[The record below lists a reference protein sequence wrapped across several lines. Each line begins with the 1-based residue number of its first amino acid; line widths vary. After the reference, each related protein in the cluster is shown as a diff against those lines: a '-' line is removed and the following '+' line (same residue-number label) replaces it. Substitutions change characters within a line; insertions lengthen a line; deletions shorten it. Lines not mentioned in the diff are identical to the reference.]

1 MGRMLAVRLWHGLI
15 VIVAVTVT
23 VFVVTRLISDP
34 VDVMLPL
41 EASEAERAAF
51 AAALGLDRSIPA
63 QFLDYLQGLARFDL
77 GTSLWQDRPALTI
90 VMEHLPITLLLVV
103 SAMAFAI
110 VVALPLGAIAARRP
124 GGIVDRVVVVL
135 SLLALSVPQFWLG
148 LLLILL
154 FSVTWGL
161 LPSAG
166 ARGAAH
172 LVLPALTLAIP
183 TMTRLIM
190 VTRSQMIDELN
201 AQYVR
206 TLEAKGMSAWRV
218 VAVHA
223 GRNAAV
229 PVLTLASWEFVRI
242 FAGYTVVVE
251 TVFAWPGL
259 GRLALQA
266 IERQDLVLV
275 QAVVLVIAVIVVVFN
290 VAVDFAYT
298 AIDPRIRLE

>member
-1 MGRMLAVRLWHGLI
+1 MLAVRLWHGLI

-23 VFVVTRLISDP
+23 VFVVTRLISNP

-41 EASEAERAAF
+41 EASAEERAAF
-51 AAALGLDRSIPA
+51 AARLGLDKSIPA
-63 QFLDYLQGLARFDL
+63 QFVDYARGLARLDL
-77 GTSLWQDRPALTI
+77 GTSLWQDRPALAI

-103 SAMAFAI
+103 TSVAFALL
-110 VVALPLGAIAARRP
+110 VAPPLGAIAARRP
-124 GGIVDRVVVVL
+124 GGLVDRVTVVL
-135 SLLALSVPQFWLG
+135 SLFALSVPQFWLG

-154 FSVTWGL
+154 FAVTLGL
-161 LPSAG
+161 LPSGGAG
-166 ARGAAH
+166 SAAH

-183 TMTRLIM
+183 TLTRLVM

-201 AQYVR
+201 TQYVR
-206 TLEAKGMSAWRV
+206 TLEAKGLSTWRV

-266 IERQDLVLV
+266 IQRQDLVLV
-275 QAVVLVIAVIVVVFN
+275 QAVVLVIAVIVVAFN
-290 VAVDFAYT
+290 VLVDFAYK
-298 AIDPRIRLE
+298 AIDPRIRLD

>member
-15 VIVAVTVT
+15 VVVAVTVT
-23 VFVVTRLISDP
+23 VFVVTRLISNP

-41 EASEAERAAF
+41 EASAAERAAF
-51 AAALGLDRSIPA
+51 AARLGLDQSIPA
-63 QFLDYLQGLARFDL
+63 QFVDYLRGLARLDL

-103 SAMAFAI
+103 TSVVFAI
-110 VVALPLGAIAARRP
+110 LVGLPLGAIAARRP
-124 GGIVDRVVVVL
+124 GGIADRVVVVV
-135 SLLALSVPQFWLG
+135 SLIALSVPQFWLG

-154 FSVTWGL
+154 FAVTLGL

-166 ARGAAH
+166 AGSAAH

-201 AQYVR
+201 TQYVR
-206 TLEAKGMSAWRV
+206 TLEAKGMSAWRI

-266 IERQDLVLV
+266 IQRQDLVLV
-275 QAVVLVIAVIVVVFN
+275 QAVVLVIAVIVVAFN
-290 VAVDFAYT
+290 VLVDFAYA

>member
-1 MGRMLAVRLWHGLI
+1 MLALRLWHGVI

-23 VFVVTRLISDP
+23 VFVVTRLISNP

-41 EASEAERAAF
+41 EATAEERAAF
-51 AAALGLDRSIPA
+51 AARLGLDQSIPQ
-63 QFLDYLQGLARFDL
+63 QFVDYVAGLARLDL

-90 VMEHLPITLLLVV
+90 VLEHLPITLLLVAT
-103 SAMAFAI
+103 SMIFAI
-110 VVALPLGAIAARRP
+110 VVALPVGAIAARRP
-124 GGIVDRVVVVL
+124 GGLVDRVTVVL
-135 SLLALSVPQFWLG
+135 SLVALSVPQFWLG
-148 LLLILL
+148 LLLILVFAVML
-154 FSVTWGL
+154 GA

-166 ARGAAH
+166 AGSAAH

-183 TMTRLIM
+183 ALTRLVM

-201 AQYVR
+201 SQYVR
-206 TLEAKGMSAWRV
+206 TLEAKGLSTWRV

-242 FAGYTVVVE
+242 LAGYTVVVE
-251 TVFAWPGL
+251 TIFAWPGL

-266 IERQDLVLV
+266 IQRQDLVLV
-275 QAVVLVIAVIVVVFN
+275 QAVVLVIAVIVVAFN
-290 VAVDFAYT
+290 VVVDFAYK
-298 AIDPRIRLE
+298 AIDPRIRLD

>member
-1 MGRMLAVRLWHGLI
+1 MLAVRLWHGLI
-15 VIVAVTVT
+15 VVVAVTVT
-23 VFVVTRLISDP
+23 VFVVTRLISNP

-41 EASEAERAAF
+41 EASAAERAAF
-51 AAALGLDRSIPA
+51 AARLGLDQSIPA
-63 QFLDYLQGLARFDL
+63 QFVDYLRGLARLDL

-103 SAMAFAI
+103 TSVVFAI
-110 VVALPLGAIAARRP
+110 LVALPLGAIAARRP
-124 GGIVDRVVVVL
+124 GGIADRVVVVV
-135 SLLALSVPQFWLG
+135 SLIALSVPQFWLG

-154 FSVTWGL
+154 FAVTLGL

-166 ARGAAH
+166 AGSAAH

-201 AQYVR
+201 TQYVR
-206 TLEAKGMSAWRV
+206 TLEAKGMSAWRI

-266 IERQDLVLV
+266 IQRQDLVLV
-275 QAVVLVIAVIVVVFN
+275 QAVVLVIAVIVVAFN
-290 VAVDFAYT
+290 VLVDFAYA

>member
-1 MGRMLAVRLWHGLI
+1 MLAVRLWHGLI

-23 VFVVTRLISDP
+23 VFVVTRLISNP

-41 EASEAERAAF
+41 EASAEERAAF
-51 AAALGLDRSIPA
+51 AAALGLDASIPA
-63 QFLDYLQGLARFDL
+63 QFLDYVRGLARLDL

-103 SAMAFAI
+103 TSVVFAI
-110 VVALPLGAIAARRP
+110 LVALPLGAIAARRP
-124 GGIVDRVVVVL
+124 GGIVDRVTVVL
-135 SLLALSVPQFWLG
+135 SLVALSVPQFWLA

-154 FSVTWGL
+154 FAVTLGW

-166 ARGAAH
+166 AGGAAH

-206 TLEAKGMSAWRV
+206 TLEAKGMSTWRV

-275 QAVVLVIAVIVVVFN
+275 QAVVLVIAAIVVVFN
-290 VAVDFAYT
+290 VLVDFAYT

>member
-1 MGRMLAVRLWHGLI
+1 VGRLLAVRLWHGLI

-23 VFVVTRLISDP
+23 VFVVTRLISNP

-41 EASEAERAAF
+41 EASAADRAAF
-51 AAALGLDRSIPA
+51 AAALGLDRSIPV
-63 QFLDYLQGLARFDL
+63 QFLDYVNGLARLDL
-77 GTSLWQDRPALTI
+77 GISLWQDRPALTI

-103 SAMAFAI
+103 SSVVFAI
-110 VVALPLGAIAARRP
+110 LVALPLGAIAARRP
-124 GGIVDRVVVVL
+124 GGGVDRVTVIL
-135 SLLALSVPQFWLG
+135 SLVALSVPQFWLG

-154 FSVTWGL
+154 FAVTLGL

-166 ARGAAH
+166 AGSAAH

-290 VAVDFAYT
+290 VLVDFAYM

>member
-23 VFVVTRLISDP
+23 VFVVTRLISNP

-41 EASEAERAAF
+41 EASEEERAAF
-51 AAALGLDRSIPA
+51 AAALGLDRSIPV
-63 QFLDYLQGLARFDL
+63 QFLDYLRGLARFDL

-103 SAMAFAI
+103 ASMVIAI

-124 GGIVDRVVVVL
+124 GGIADRIVVVL

-154 FSVTWGL
+154 FAVTLGL

-166 ARGAAH
+166 AGSAAH

-201 AQYVR
+201 SQYVR
-206 TLEAKGMSAWRV
+206 TLEAKGLSAWRT

-275 QAVVLVIAVIVVVFN
+275 QAVVLVIAVIVVFFN
-290 VAVDFAYT
+290 VLVDFAYS

>member
-1 MGRMLAVRLWHGLI
+1 LGRMLALRLWHGVI

-23 VFVVTRLISDP
+23 VFVVTRLISNP

-41 EASEAERAAF
+41 EATAEERAAF
-51 AAALGLDRSIPA
+51 AARLGLDQSIPQ
-63 QFLDYLQGLARFDL
+63 QFVDYVAGLARLDL

-90 VMEHLPITLLLVV
+90 VLEHLPITLLLVAT
-103 SAMAFAI
+103 SMIFAI
-110 VVALPLGAIAARRP
+110 VVALPVGAIAARRP
-124 GGIVDRVVVVL
+124 GGLVDRVTVVL
-135 SLLALSVPQFWLG
+135 SLVALSVPQFWLG
-148 LLLILL
+148 LLLILVFAVML
-154 FSVTWGL
+154 GA

-166 ARGAAH
+166 AGSAAH

-183 TMTRLIM
+183 ALTRLVM

-201 AQYVR
+201 SQYVR
-206 TLEAKGMSAWRV
+206 TLEAKGLSTWRV

-242 FAGYTVVVE
+242 LAGYTVVVE
-251 TVFAWPGL
+251 TIFAWPGL

-266 IERQDLVLV
+266 IQRQDLVLV
-275 QAVVLVIAVIVVVFN
+275 QAVVLVIAVIVVAFN
-290 VAVDFAYT
+290 VVVDFAYK
-298 AIDPRIRLE
+298 AIDPRIRLD

>member
-1 MGRMLAVRLWHGLI
+1 VAVRLWHGLI

-23 VFVVTRLISDP
+23 VFVVTRLISNP

-41 EASEAERAAF
+41 EASAADRAAF
-51 AAALGLDRSIPA
+51 AAALGLDRSIPV
-63 QFLDYLQGLARFDL
+63 QFLDYVNGLARLDL

-103 SAMAFAI
+103 SSVVFAI
-110 VVALPLGAIAARRP
+110 LVALPLGAIAARRP
-124 GGIVDRVVVVL
+124 GGGVDRVTVIL
-135 SLLALSVPQFWLG
+135 SLVALSVPQFWLG

-154 FSVTWGL
+154 FAVTLGL

-166 ARGAAH
+166 AGSAAH

-290 VAVDFAYT
+290 VLVDFAYM

>member
-1 MGRMLAVRLWHGLI
+1 M
-15 VIVAVTVT
+15 
-23 VFVVTRLISDP
+23 
-34 VDVMLPL
+34 
-41 EASEAERAAF
+41 
-51 AAALGLDRSIPA
+51 
-63 QFLDYLQGLARFDL
+63 
-77 GTSLWQDRPALTI
+77 
-90 VMEHLPITLLLVV
+90 
-103 SAMAFAI
+103 
-110 VVALPLGAIAARRP
+110 
-124 GGIVDRVVVVL
+124 L
-135 SLLALSVPQFWLG
+135 SLVALSVPQFWLG

-154 FSVTWGL
+154 FAVTLGL

-166 ARGAAH
+166 AGSAAH

-201 AQYVR
+201 SQYVR

-290 VAVDFAYT
+290 VAVDFAYA

>member
-1 MGRMLAVRLWHGLI
+1 MGRLLAVRLWHGLI

-23 VFVVTRLISDP
+23 VFVVTRLISNP

-41 EASEAERAAF
+41 EASAADRAAF
-51 AAALGLDRSIPA
+51 AAALGLDRSIPV
-63 QFLDYLQGLARFDL
+63 QFLDYVNGLARLDL
-77 GTSLWQDRPALTI
+77 GISLWQDRPALTI

-103 SAMAFAI
+103 SSVVFAI
-110 VVALPLGAIAARRP
+110 LVALPLGAIAARRP
-124 GGIVDRVVVVL
+124 GGGVDRVTVIL
-135 SLLALSVPQFWLG
+135 SLVALSVPQFWLG

-154 FSVTWGL
+154 FAVTLGL

-166 ARGAAH
+166 AGSAAH

-290 VAVDFAYT
+290 VLVDFAYM

>member
-23 VFVVTRLISDP
+23 VFVVTRLISNP

-41 EASEAERAAF
+41 EASAEERAAF
-51 AAALGLDRSIPA
+51 AAALGLDASIPA
-63 QFLDYLQGLARFDL
+63 QFLDYVRGLARLDL

-103 SAMAFAI
+103 TSVVFAI
-110 VVALPLGAIAARRP
+110 LVALPLGAIAARRP
-124 GGIVDRVVVVL
+124 GGIVDRVTVVL
-135 SLLALSVPQFWLG
+135 SLVALSVPQFWLA

-154 FSVTWGL
+154 FAVTLGW

-166 ARGAAH
+166 AGGAAH

-206 TLEAKGMSAWRV
+206 TLEAKGMSTWRV

-275 QAVVLVIAVIVVVFN
+275 QAVVLVIAAIVVVFN
-290 VAVDFAYT
+290 VLVDFAYT